1 MKRKTHSLLDRA
13 KESLV
18 LGVELFNRPTDA
30 ARSPGVLLM
39 FDHAFEML
47 LKAVIFEKTGRIHS
61 PREKKNYGFEKCLN
75 VCQSQL
81 SFINEDEALI
91 LANLNGFRDAAMHDL
106 LDLSEGLFYGHTQSA
121 VQIFA
126 SILKKAFSQDLSKT
140 LPRRVLPLSTV
151 APTDINTV
159 VSQDMESVRSLLGAK
174 KRREDEAE
182 AKLRPYLVIESNV
195 RNLQGI
201 ADAPTPVSKV
211 MKTLKKGDWK
221 TVLPMVAG
229 LVQSSATGIPVSIH
243 VTKHEGFPV
252 RIDPASATA
261 IAFRYV
267 KPEDKYP
274 YLTTDLAVKLKLT
287 LSRVVGLVRLFQMKE
302 NDEFHTSI
310 RTSKTGKVQRY
321 SEKARQVLKQAIERD
336 GLDNLWEQAKRGQ
349 HLDPL
354 NYASQEPVAA
364 AAVAAG
370 QAS

>member
-1 MKRKTHSLLDRA
+1 MKRKTRSLLDRA
-13 KESLV
+13 RESLV

-81 SFINEDEALI
+81 SVINEDEALI

-106 LDLSEGLFYGHTQSA
+106 LDLSEGLLYGHTQSG

-126 SILKKAFSQDLSKT
+126 AILKKAFSRDLSKT

-159 VSQDMESVRSLLGAK
+159 VSQDMESVKSLLGAK

-182 AKLRPYLVIESNV
+182 AKLRPYFVIESNV
-195 RNLQGI
+195 RKLQNI
-201 ADAPTPVSKV
+201 ADAPAPVSRV
-211 MKTLKKGDWK
+211 MKTIKKGDWK
-221 TVLPMVAG
+221 TVMPMVAG

-243 VTKHEGFPV
+243 LTKHEGFPV
-252 RIDPASATA
+252 RIDSTSATA

-274 YLTTDLAVKLKLT
+274 YLTTDLAVKLKIT
-287 LSRVVGLVRLFQMKE
+287 VSRVVGLVRLFQMKE

-321 SEKARQVLKQAIERD
+321 SEKACQVLKQAIERD
-336 GLDNLWEQAKRGQ
+336 GLDNLWEQSRRGQ

-354 NYASQEPVAA
+354 NYAGQEPVAVA
-364 AAVAAG
+364 AAAA